1 MSFKNEIILYRPNKA
16 TEPIEVRIE
25 DETVWLNQQ
34 QLSSLFN
41 QTKQNISLH
50 INNCFKEGELERNS
64 TVKESLSVQIEGQ
77 RNVKRN
83 FERFLVDFYSQLN
96 EAEFEGWKSQ
106 IVMSNSDKMGF
117 RRAPIKLTEYR
128 STKLSSILR
137 RDSAIN
143 CAF

>member
-64 TVKESLSVQIEGQ
+64 TVKESLSVQNPSKG
-77 RNVKRN
+77 
-83 FERFLVDFYSQLN
+83 
-96 EAEFEGWKSQ
+96 G
-106 IVMSNSDKMGF
+106 
-117 RRAPIKLTEYR
+117 
-128 STKLSSILR
+128 
-137 RDSAIN
+137 
-143 CAF
+143 

>member
-64 TVKESLSVQIEGQ
+64 TVKESLSVQIEGK

-83 FERFLVDFYSQLN
+83 FERFLVDFYSPLN
-96 EAEFEGWKSQ
+96 DAEFEGWKSQ

-117 RRAPIKLTEYR
+117 RRAPITITEHR